1 MKVNEVLNTMLP
13 GELIQVSS
21 TDMGFARDVETWCK
35 RTGNTFL
42 GSDKNGKEYLVTI
55 EKGINTVVSNSCPS
69 SETQKTE
76 LSQQGLDTLPQ
87 GKTII
92 VFDGDFD
99 KALAAFII
107 ANGAAAMGRPVT
119 MFFTFWGLN
128 ILRKT
133 QSVPVKKSFIEKMFA
148 MMMPR
153 GASKLKLSKMN
164 MGGMGTAMMKMVM
177 KDKNV
182 TSLEDLMKSAMASGV
197 KIVACTMSMDVMG
210 IKEEELID
218 GIEFA
223 GVATY
228 LGDAEMSN
236 VNLFI

>member
-1 MKVNEVLNTMLP
+1 MKVNEALNAMLP
-13 GELIQVSS
+13 GEIIQVSS
-21 TDMGFARDVETWCK
+21 TDMGFARDVETWCQ

-42 GSDKNGKEYLVTI
+42 GSSKNNKEYLVTI
-55 EKGINTVVSNSCPS
+55 KKGADTICDNSCPS
-69 SETQKTE
+69 VETSTAAG
-76 LSQQGLDTLPQ
+76 SQQVLQALPQ